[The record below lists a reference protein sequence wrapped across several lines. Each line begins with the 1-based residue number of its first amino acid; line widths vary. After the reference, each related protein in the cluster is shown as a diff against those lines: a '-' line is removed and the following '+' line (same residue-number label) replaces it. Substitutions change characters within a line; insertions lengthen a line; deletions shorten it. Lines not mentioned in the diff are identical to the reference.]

1 MGCETFLRVALGE
14 TMNSSSQTLVEFNR
28 IDPFLAA
35 KNNLQNLGEQE
46 QRCAELLLQEPNL
59 VIKSSIADFA
69 KLAKTSQATVVRFAK
84 KLGFAGYP
92 HLKLALVAALGFQ
105 VGSKAQSAEELE
117 LGIKPDDIMGTMIEK
132 LMNTTISTVR
142 MTRNLVDQEV
152 IQHLI
157 ESISSANLVG
167 TYGAG
172 ASNLVAK
179 DCQLKFARLGK
190 AAVHF
195 HDNHQALSSIGMF
208 SSNDVLILVSHT
220 GKTAELLTVMRE
232 FKARNV
238 KVATITNDLHSELAK
253 QSDFV
258 LLTQAERKTIRIG
271 ATVSRVAQLFI
282 VDCLT
287 LAWAQRSWTSAKSA
301 SEAAS
306 DAVMRSNNTGP
317 LLTTENWPDIGSI
330 PERVRKSSTSR
341 GKNER

>member
-1 MGCETFLRVALGE
+1 MTS
-14 TMNSSSQTLVEFNR
+14 NSQSIVEINR
-28 IDPFLAA
+28 IDPLLAA
-35 KNNLQNLGEQE
+35 KNQIQYLGEQE
-46 QRCAELLLQEPNL
+46 QRCAELLLREPNL
-59 VIKSSIADFA
+59 IIKSSIADFA
-69 KLAKTSQATVVRFAK
+69 KQAKTSQATVVRFAK

-92 HLKLALVAALGFQ
+92 HLKLALVASLGFQ
-105 VGSKAQSAEELE
+105 VGSNAQNAEELE
-117 LGIKPDDIMGTMIEK
+117 LGIKPNDLLGTMIEK

-142 MTRNLVDQEV
+142 MTRNLVSHEV
-152 IQHLI
+152 INELV
-157 ESISSANLVG
+157 ESITRAKVVG

-190 AAVHF
+190 TSVHF

-208 SSNDVLILVSHT
+208 SGGDVLILVSHT
-220 GKTAELLTVMRE
+220 GKTAELITVLRE
-232 FKARNV
+232 FKARNI
-238 KVATITNDLHSELAK
+238 KVATITNDAHSILAK

-271 ATVSRVAQLFI
+271 ATVSRVAQLFM

-287 LAWAQRSWTSAKSA
+287 LAWAQRSWTSSKSA

-306 DAVMRSNNTGP
+306 DAVMRSNNLAP
-317 LLTTENWPDIGSI
+317 LMKTENWPNRGSI
-330 PERVRKSSTSR
+330 PERVRRSSTSR